1 MEIPTI
7 VLPDIKKIET
17 VEIPIPTADV
27 PYYKPMVVPPSD
39 LRDQEDEPVKTVE
52 EKPPEPPTLKIPFI
66 KQLVPQPSAEVV
78 VTAVTTAVTAVA
90 ATTLTQPL
98 IENIRKRAQKF
109 IQGKIN
115 KWRQNRQ
122 KKKGIFT
129 KLKENVD
136 DHEEQMAILGAAVR
150 LGVVIWSGVII
161 TLAYVELPMVKKSA
175 TAGDIT
181 FVASIFTGALAT
193 FGLSTGNGKKDKKEP
208 TTPKK

>member
-1 MEIPTI
+1 MEIPI
-7 VLPDIKKIET
+7 IFLPTTQKIKT
-17 VEIPIPTADV
+17 VEIPLPTADV

-52 EKPPEPPTLKIPFI
+52 ETPEPATLKIPFI
-66 KQLVPQPSAEVV
+66 KQPVPQPSPEVI

-122 KKKGIFT
+122 KRKDSSQSSKK
-129 KLKENVD
+129 
-136 DHEEQMAILGAAVR
+136 M
-150 LGVVIWSGVII
+150 
-161 TLAYVELPMVKKSA
+161 
-175 TAGDIT
+175 
-181 FVASIFTGALAT
+181 
-193 FGLSTGNGKKDKKEP
+193 
-208 TTPKK
+208 